1 MKITKINIYKKI
13 AFIILMISFM
23 LYAPASAQDSGLVD
37 LLAGQLGIT
46 KTQAS
51 GGAGSIFQVAKQ
63 NLNDQEFS
71 SVANAVT
78 GIDKMMDSAPKVET
92 GSSTL
97 GGLSSLFGGNSK
109 RISGMA
115 GLTGAFEKLGLNGS
129 MVNQFIP
136 IILNYVQGSGGESVM
151 NLLKGALL

>member
-1 MKITKINIYKKI
+1 MTKKNIYKKI

-23 LYAPASAQDSGLVD
+23 VYAPASAQDSGLVD
-37 LLAGQLGIT
+37 LLAGRLGIT

-51 GGAGSIFQVAKQ
+51 GGAGTIFQVAKQ

-71 SVANAVT
+71 SVANAVP
-78 GIDKMMDSAPKVET
+78 GIDRMMDSAPKAET

-97 GGLSSLFGGNSK
+97 GGLSSLLGGSSK
-109 RISGMA
+109 KISGMTGLA
-115 GLTGAFEKLGLNGS
+115 GSFEKLGLNAG
-129 MVNQFIP
+129 MVNQFLP
-136 IILNYVQGSGGESVM
+136 IILDYVQGSGGESVM